1 MSNLTSIVSVID
13 RNDLPALFLSN
24 DDKNQSKLIPIIDH
38 IEAEAK
44 KLVFDI
50 NTIDGQ
56 KGIKSL
62 AFNIAKAKTA
72 IDNAGKDKK
81 AELSVDIKII
91 DGLRNMAKGRLQ
103 ELQDTVRQPLTDLEN
118 KEKERKA
125 IIEGRLEW
133 LSSAGNATMSSDEL
147 LELIGSIEGQSIDD
161 SWDEYKADALEAKEN
176 TMVRLKHTFVKVK
189 KAEEDAAE
197 LEKLRAMK
205 IEFER
210 REAERDAADKARAEA
225 EALAKAQADQVR
237 LNHQREL
244 EAQEIRAAQER
255 RRLED
260 ETNRLILDERRA
272 AEARRKDLEAQ
283 AAQVKY
289 EAEQKRLE
297 DEQRQADKVIR
308 DQAMT
313 ASADDLIAAGI
324 PKTHAKKV
332 VKLIYDRKIANLSM
346 SF

>member
-24 DDKNQSKLIPIIDH
+24 DDKNQSKLIPIIDY

-103 ELQDTVRQPLTDLEN
+103 ELQDTIRQPLTDLETR
-118 KEKERKA
+118 EKERKA
-125 IIEGRLEW
+125 IIESRLEW

-147 LELIGSIEGQSIDD
+147 LTLIGDIEEQPIDD
-161 SWDEYKADALEAKEN
+161 CWDEYKADAMEAWQS
-176 TMVRLKHTFVKVK
+176 TLDRLKKTYQEVK
-189 KAEEDAAE
+189 KAEEDAEE
-197 LEKLRAMK
+197 LEQLRAMK
-205 IEFER
+205 ANFER
-210 REAERDAADKARAEA
+210 QEAERAAADKARAEA
-225 EALAKAQADQVR
+225 EALAKAEAEQVR

-260 ETNRLILDERRA
+260 EASKLILDERRA

-283 AAQVKY
+283 AAQEKY
-289 EAEQKRLE
+289 MAEQKRLE

-308 DQAMT
+308 DQAMI

-332 VKLIYDRKIANLSM
+332 VKLIYDKKIANLSM

>member
-24 DDKNQSKLIPIIDH
+24 DNKNQSKLIPIIDH

-133 LSSAGNATMSSDEL
+133 LSSVGNATMSSDEL
-147 LELIGSIEGQSIDD
+147 LTLIGDIEEQPIDD
-161 SWDEYKADALEAKEN
+161 AWDEYKADALDAWQS
-176 TMVRLKHTFVKVK
+176 TLDRLKSTYQQVK
-189 KAEEDAAE
+189 KSEEDAAE

-205 IEFER
+205 IDFEK
-210 REAERDAADKARAEA
+210 REAEREAADRARAEA
-225 EALAKAQADQVR
+225 EALAARQAEQVR